1 MSKSFAKTA
10 AVVGGVAALGSLA
23 VFGAVYYYDQLRDLY
38 DLYTAKDT
46 NIEEMEEFHLRG
58 APRVAPHASDGDS
71 VSRCDTSTG
80 IASTLFSDSH
90 ESEMETDVDEEEVA
104 TANTSPSSC
113 SDDEKSEAATFDD
126 EDASNTDAGEE
137 EEEEDASSYADPEE
151 EEEDDAGPEGEEEEQ
166 AETLSVPR
174 TVMEIET
181 VPEEAPIVH
190 VEPQRNVAGMSGDFF
205 GAMDVVGLHEP
216 ADGVR
221 GRVLE
226 DAVSDRGVQCGCLD
240 AVMAKVRRWRDSLR
254 RRTSK
259 RRLRQTSV

>member
-58 APRVAPHASDGDS
+58 APRVAPHASDGDN

-80 IASTLFSDSH
+80 IAPTLFSDSH
-90 ESEMETDVDEEEVA
+90 ESEMETDVEEEEVA

-113 SDDEKSEAATFDD
+113 SDDEESEAATFDD

-137 EEEEDASSYADPEE
+137 EEEDADLE
-151 EEEDDAGPEGEEEEQ
+151 EEEEQ

-174 TVMEIET
+174 TVVEIET
-181 VPEEAPIVH
+181 VPEDPPLVH
-190 VEPQRNVAGMSGDFF
+190 AEPQRNVAGMSGDFF
-205 GAMDVVGLHEP
+205 GVMDVVGLHEP
-216 ADGVR
+216 SDGVR

-226 DAVSDRGVQCGCLD
+226 DAVSDRGVHCGCLD
-240 AVMAKVRRWRDSLR
+240 AVMAKVRRWRDALR

-259 RRLRQTSV
+259 RRLRRTSA